1 MKNLHWRCIHIIWYN
16 GDSRGMTWR
25 ILCSQHHGW
34 FRLVEIIIR
43 DRRAP
48 HLLMKIM
55 AMTKVLDGQT
65 WWIFW
70 SKDCSASWAGRHLLS
85 SPWRLLLMLEI
96 SICWKAI
103 LALPSLSPWV
113 VHNSQIVKSKLILY
127 AIWSRW
133 SKGHFSENRG
143 MVSLDP
149 EVPCRDTDPCR
160 EDNKVVFR
168 HRPCHH
174 NCDHHYHLHDGI
186 YLLVNNSSI
195 WLLLAFWKH

>member
-1 MKNLHWRCIHIIWYN
+1 MVAMKNLHWRCIHIIWYN

-103 LALPSLSPWV
+103 LALPSLSPLQRLQAYWW
-113 VHNSQIVKSKLILY
+113 HIATHHFLYLHFSTRKQRQKKLI
-127 AIWSRW
+127 
-133 SKGHFSENRG
+133 
-143 MVSLDP
+143 
-149 EVPCRDTDPCR
+149 
-160 EDNKVVFR
+160 
-168 HRPCHH
+168 
-174 NCDHHYHLHDGI
+174 
-186 YLLVNNSSI
+186 
-195 WLLLAFWKH
+195 

>member
-1 MKNLHWRCIHIIWYN
+1 MFRRLAPCSRGGFETNGKLCNRQQTLYLPPGKWKWRQIFTKTQCFKKLYPHWRS
-16 GDSRGMTWR
+16 D
-25 ILCSQHHGW
+25 
-34 FRLVEIIIR
+34 
-43 DRRAP
+43 
-48 HLLMKIM
+48 LM
-55 AMTKVLDGQT
+55 D
-65 WWIFW
+65 FW

-103 LALPSLSPWV
+103 LASPSLSPWV